1 VSRVSN
7 DDVLYGYRLR
17 LFALAGEIGVRPAC
31 RAGIHHSTYYRWKAQ
46 VERWGL
52 EALRVRERRR
62 PRMPNALGPHLE
74 QRIIAFALG
83 HPGLG
88 PKRIAAELAREKWGG
103 LRISANGIWRVLKRH
118 GLNTRTKRLSLI
130 AGDAARYE
138 RRPEPPEPERHV
150 EAAKP
155 GELVGL
161 DCFSIGRL
169 SGTKGA
175 VWQYTAIDVASG
187 FAWAELHTS
196 PKNPAAKHC
205 SALVA
210 RVASELARAGWRLQA
225 VISDNGSEFRSGDF
239 SDRLSELVV
248 EQRRIRAGR
257 PTSNGHVERL
267 QQTIL
272 EECWRPSFARSLVPK
287 LTALERDLKQYLG
300 YYNFDRAHTGR
311 LTRGRIPGEIVYGA
325 RKVRTAR

>member
-1 VSRVSN
+1 MSE

-17 LFALAGEIGVRPAC
+17 LFALAGEIGVRAAC
-31 RAGIHHSTYYRWKAQ
+31 RAMGVHHSTYYRWKRR

-62 PRMPNALGPHLE
+62 PRMPNELGPHLE
-74 QRIIAFALG
+74 QRILAFSLAQ
-83 HPGLG
+83 PGLG
-88 PKRIAAELAREKWGG
+88 PKRISAELAREKWGG
-103 LRISANGIWRVLKRH
+103 LRISANGIWRVLRRH
-118 GLNTRTKRLSLI
+118 GLNTRQKRLALV
-130 AGDAARYE
+130 AGDAAVYE
-138 RRPEPPEPERHV
+138 RRPDTPKPERHV
-150 EAAKP
+150 EAKRP

-161 DCFSIGRL
+161 DCFYIGRL

-187 FAWAELHTS
+187 YAWAELHRS

-205 SALVA
+205 SALVE
-210 RVASELARAGWRLQA
+210 RVAGELARAGWRLEA
-225 VISDNGSEFRSGDF
+225 VLSDNGSEFRSHVFTDT
-239 SDRLSELVV
+239 LAELVV

-257 PTSNGHVERL
+257 PQTNGHVERL

-272 EECWRPSFARSLVPK
+272 EECWRPSFARSLIPK

-311 LTRGRIPGEIVYGA
+311 LTKGRVPGEIVYGA
-325 RKVRTAR
+325 RKMRPSR